1 MNDIYIYDIEV
12 LADRYEEEQAI
23 LLEINELENLEKI
36 EENPCLYQELFVL

>member
-23 LLEINELENLEKI
+23 LLEINELENLEKKKKI
-36 EENPCLYQELFVL
+36 LVFLRNYS

>member
-23 LLEINELENLEKI
+23 LLEINELENLEKK
-36 EENPCLYQELFVL
+36 EENTCFSQELFVL